1 MTEISNEYQA
11 YLDQKQSRW
20 NTPEAQLREL
30 VRRSCGCDWTRLERV
45 IKGGENEVYMMT
57 TERGEDL
64 VVKILREERDGVP
77 GGAAEEVWCLNS
89 CREIGLPVPTV
100 VALDTVEDDQEELG
114 ALVLA
119 RLAGTPFSERMA
131 EMSPRQIEIG
141 FCRMGE
147 ARLESSTP

>member
-1 MTEISNEYQA
+1 MNQGPWCIALPNVHDDDVYFDENGRRCRSMTEISNEYQA

-64 VVKILREERDGVP
+64 VVRILREERDGVP
-77 GGAAEEVWCLNS
+77 GEPQRKSGA
-89 CREIGLPVPTV
+89 
-100 VALDTVEDDQEELG
+100 
-114 ALVLA
+114 
-119 RLAGTPFSERMA
+119 
-131 EMSPRQIEIG
+131 
-141 FCRMGE
+141 
-147 ARLESSTP
+147 STPAEKSACPCLPLSPWIR